1 MAKKDRKVQQR
12 VTKTYSYRGYT
23 LEELQKMDMNTL
35 ASIMPS
41 RIRRKIK
48 RGFSDDEENLLRKV
62 KEKNNVRTHLR
73 DMIILPSM
81 VGRTVKIHNGK
92 EFVSVEIQPE
102 MIGHY
107 LGEFALTRREVKHG
121 SAGLGATRSSKFI
134 PLK

>member
-1 MAKKDRKVQQR
+1 MVKKDRKVQR
-12 VTKTYSYRGYT
+12 VAKKFRYRGYT
-23 LEELQKMDMNTL
+23 LEELQKMDITDL
-35 ASIMPS
+35 SSLLPS

-48 RGFSDDEENLLRKV
+48 RGFRDEEKNLLKKI
-62 KEKNNVRTHLR
+62 KEKGNVRTHLR

-81 VGRTVKIHNGK
+81 VGKTVKIHNGK

-107 LGEFALTRREVKHG
+107 LGEFAPTRREVKHG

>member
-1 MAKKDRKVQQR
+1 MVKKDRKVQR
-12 VTKTYSYRGYT
+12 VAKTYTYRGYT
-23 LEELQKMDMNTL
+23 LEELQKMDIDTL
-35 ASIMPS
+35 SAILPS

-48 RGFSDDEENLLRKV
+48 RGFRDDEKNLLKKI
-62 KEKNNVRTHLR
+62 KEKDNVRTHLR

-92 EFVSVEIQPE
+92 EFISVEIQPD

-107 LGEFALTRREVKHG
+107 FGEFASTRKEVKHG

>member
-1 MAKKDRKVQQR
+1 MAKKDRKVQR
-12 VTKTYSYRGYT
+12 VEKIYSYRGYT
-23 LEELQKMDMNTL
+23 LEELRKMDIITL
-35 ASIMPS
+35 SSILPS
-41 RIRRKIK
+41 RIRRKIN
-48 RGFSDDEENLLRKV
+48 RGFRDSEKKLLKRM

-92 EFVSVEIQPE
+92 EFISVEIQPE

-107 LGEFALTRREVKHG
+107 LGEFALTRKEVKHG

>member
-1 MAKKDRKVQQR
+1 MVKKDRKVQR
-12 VTKTYSYRGYT
+12 VAKTYTYRGYT
-23 LEELQKMDMNTL
+23 LEELQKMDIDTL
-35 ASIMPS
+35 SAILPS

-48 RGFSDDEENLLRKV
+48 RGFRDDEKNLLKKI
-62 KEKNNVRTHLR
+62 KEKDNVRTHLR

-92 EFVSVEIQPE
+92 EFVSVEIQPD

-107 LGEFALTRREVKHG
+107 LGEFASTRKEVKHG